1 MIDQYKENEDN
12 PFDAPIPGQS
22 LTDDPGNYPWEHP
35 PQYTDPIEA
44 TEVVWDRLHRPAFTE
59 QVLAMLDAGVPVEA
73 LGRIILFN
81 GFMEG
86 KWNPDLAFLIA
97 APVMKMIATM
107 GIAAGVKKFNMSMSD
122 ITNNENIQSI
132 VRTKVNAEE
141 AERAASGVKED
152 IKKVEKKGLM
162 AKPEQEEAE

>member
-1 MIDQYKENEDN
+1 MDQYKEGEDN
-12 PFDAPIPGQS
+12 PFDAPIPGQG
-22 LTDDPGNYPWEHP
+22 LTDEPGNYPWEHP
-35 PQYTDPIEA
+35 PQFTDVVEA
-44 TEVVWDRLHRPAFTE
+44 SEFVWDRLHRPAFTE

-73 LGRIILFN
+73 LGRIIIFN

-86 KWNPDLAFLIA
+86 KWNPDVAFLIA

-107 GIAAGVKKFNMSMSD
+107 GITAGVDKIKMSMSD
-122 ITNNENIQSI
+122 ITNNEQIQSI
-132 VRTKVNAEE
+132 AKTKVNAEE

>member
-22 LTDDPGNYPWEHP
+22 LTDDPGNYPREHP

-44 TEVVWDRLHRPAFTE
+44 TEFVWDRLHRPAFTE

-141 AERAASGVKED
+141 AEMAASGVKED
-152 IKKVEKKGLM
+152 IKKIEKKGLM

>member
-1 MIDQYKENEDN
+1 
-12 PFDAPIPGQS
+12 
-22 LTDDPGNYPWEHP
+22 
-35 PQYTDPIEA
+35 
-44 TEVVWDRLHRPAFTE
+44 LHRPAFTE

-141 AERAASGVKED
+141 AEMAASGVKER
-152 IKKVEKKGLM
+152 ISKSW
-162 AKPEQEEAE
+162 

>member
-1 MIDQYKENEDN
+1 MIDQYKEN
-12 PFDAPIPGQS
+12 
-22 LTDDPGNYPWEHP
+22 
-35 PQYTDPIEA
+35 IEA
-44 TEVVWDRLHRPAFTE
+44 TEFVWDRLHRPVFTE

-141 AERAASGVKED
+141 AEMAASGVKED